1 MSMYDDS
8 ISENISLSRILDA
21 MILSEEKSDV
31 IVKFLKMYDKDFKH
45 IAERSLYIS
54 RLFCSEYL
62 RKCSFLDAQYILSH
76 LDDINDCYAAY
87 CAWQCLMLANR
98 TKDSSNASKYD
109 YLEGYSAKFIEKLNT
124 KNQKNKF
131 KIAHPHSRFS
141 SNFIKNIDAKF
152 IVDGFCPEDVLSSL
166 SCDVIKEIIVNSH
179 HSLLATRLF
188 QADCFSACSN
198 LRKFVIVKN
207 LSYVP
212 SFMLV
217 DFIKQL
223 LVSDEEPEIKY
234 EVLENYDINLGIYS
248 YVISSNNNEL
258 FKLVQKAKDYA
269 SIAVPLALNGED
281 AIADAVLWM
290 LCFKKYNVLAE
301 MAELDEDAMQRNF
314 PVKDLVEYIIA
325 SKKRIKKACKQKN
338 Q

>member
-76 LDDINDCYAAY
+76 LDDIDDCYAAY

-109 YLEGYSAKFIEKLNT
+109 YLEGYSAKFIENLNI
-124 KNQKNKF
+124 KNKKNMF
-131 KIAHPHSRFS
+131 NIVHPHSRFS
-141 SNFIKNIDAKF
+141 SNFIKNIDAKL

-166 SCDVIKEIIVNSH
+166 SCDVIKEIMVNSH

-212 SFMLV
+212 SFMLI

-248 YVISSNNNEL
+248 YVINRNNEL

-269 SIAVPLALNGED
+269 SIAVPLALDGED
-281 AIADAVLWM
+281 TIADAVLWM

-325 SKKRIKKACKQKN
+325 SKKHIKKACKRKN